1 MKTLRSVTEC
11 GGGEGTTVV
20 RRRVIYHG
28 RVQGVFFR
36 ATSAQLAH
44 DRPVSGYVRNRPEG
58 TVELEAQG
66 PADAVDEFLAAVAG
80 YFAANITR
88 RDLSDAPPRAGERGF
103 RIEH

>member
-1 MKTLRSVTEC
+1 
-11 GGGEGTTVV
+11 
-20 RRRVIYHG
+20 VIYHG

-44 DRPVSGYVRNRPEG
+44 GRPVSGYVRNRPDG

-66 PADAVDEFLAAVAG
+66 TAGAVDEFLAAVAAH
-80 YFAANITR
+80 FAANIIR
-88 RDLSDAPPRAGERGF
+88 SDLSDAPPRAGESGF